1 MAIAEASA
9 REALTDPFPI
19 PPNMVRMVL
28 EWAERTPTA
37 PAARFKQGGTW
48 RDCSWRELA
57 DRLRTV
63 SDGLVA
69 WGVKPGDR
77 VALLASTRYEYPIA
91 LGGILAANGIGVNIY
106 HSNTPAEIQYVLDNC
121 GAKLIFVENEVQL
134 AKLRQVRAQLPA
146 LEKAILIEGEPGGA
160 ERDWVTTLAALETAG
175 GEEGA
180 RDAAAFDRRLA
191 AIEPETPANFLYTSG
206 TTGNPKGVVLTHRA
220 WCYEGTGVEKVG
232 IVQPGDV
239 ILLFLPLAHSFAM
252 VILAAWWK
260 LGATI
265 AFAEAVDKVVANCGE
280 IHPSILPAVPRV
292 FEKVFNTVVAN
303 GSSSP
308 GLKGRMFRWAMAHFD
323 RYAEAKA
330 AGREYGGVEW
340 ALAKKLVFSKVEHTL
355 RHERLGGKIRVF
367 VSGGAPLSKK
377 IAYFFDLLNFKVLE
391 GYGLTETAAAA
402 CVNLPNKIKIGTVGP
417 GLPGTE
423 LRIAPDGE
431 ILIRGPGVMT
441 GYYNMPEA
449 TAEAIEP
456 DGWFHTGD
464 IGELDAD
471 GFLTITDRKK
481 DIIVTAGGKNVA
493 PQNLEN
499 ALKTESI
506 ISQAMIYGDKR
517 KFLSV
522 LITVQEE
529 TARKI
534 AEQKGIAFR
543 DYTDLVSKSE
553 IRVEVQA
560 ALDRLNATLPSYET
574 IKKFAILPQDFSQES
589 GELTPTLKV
598 KRKFCSQ
605 KYRAILDGF
614 YDEKFD

>member
-1 MAIAEASA
+1 MAA
-9 REALTDPFPI
+9 DPFPI

-28 EWAERTPTA
+28 DWAERTPA
-37 PAARFKQGGTW
+37 GVAAKYKQGGTW
-48 RDCSWRELA
+48 RDCTWREMGE
-57 DRLRTV
+57 RMRRI

-77 VALLASTRYEYPIA
+77 VCFLSGTRYEYPIA
-91 LGGILAANGIGVNIY
+91 DGGVLAAGGISVPVY
-106 HSNTPAEIQYVLDNC
+106 HSNTPAEIQYVADNC
-121 GAKLIFVENEVQL
+121 GAKVIFVENEAQL
-134 AKLRQVRAQLPA
+134 VKLRQVRAQLPRI
-146 LEKAILIEGEPGGA
+146 ERVILFEGEPGGA
-160 ERDWVTTLAALETAG
+160 ERDWVTTLEALEAAG
-175 GEEGA
+175 RAEGA
-180 RDAAAFDRRLA
+180 RDPHAFDRRVA
-191 AIEPETPANFLYTSG
+191 AIEPHTPACYLYTSG

-232 IVQPGDV
+232 IFQPGDS
-239 ILLFLPLAHSFAM
+239 ILLFLPLAHSFAK
-252 VILAAWWK
+252 VVQAVWWK
-260 LGATI
+260 LGATV
-265 AFAEAVDKVVANCGE
+265 AFAEAVDKVVANCTE

-303 GSSSP
+303 GTASP
-308 GLKGRMFRWAMAHFD
+308 GLKGKLFRWAMAHFE

-355 RHERLGGKIRVF
+355 RNERLGGNIRVF

-391 GYGLTETAAAA
+391 GYGLTETAAAT
-402 CVNLPNKIKIGTVGP
+402 CVNPPDKIKIGTVGP
-417 GLPGTE
+417 ALPGTE
-423 LRIAPDGE
+423 LKIAPDGE
-431 ILIRGPGVMT
+431 VLIRGPGVMV
-441 GYYNMPEA
+441 GYYDLPEA
-449 TAEAIEP
+449 TAECLEA
-456 DGWFHTGD
+456 DGWFHSGD

-471 GFLTITDRKK
+471 GYLKITDRKK

-499 ALKTESI
+499 ALKTEPVV
-506 ISQAMIYGDKR
+506 SQAMIYGDRR

-522 LITVQEE
+522 LITVNEE
-529 TARKI
+529 FARRL
-534 AEQKGIAFR
+534 AADRGVAFR
-543 DYTDLVSKSE
+543 DYADLVGKPE
-553 IRVEVQA
+553 IRAEVQA
-560 ALDRLNATLPSYET
+560 AVDRLNATLPSYET
-574 IKKFAILPQDFSQES
+574 VKKFAILPQDFSQES

-605 KYRAILDGF
+605 KYAAILDGF